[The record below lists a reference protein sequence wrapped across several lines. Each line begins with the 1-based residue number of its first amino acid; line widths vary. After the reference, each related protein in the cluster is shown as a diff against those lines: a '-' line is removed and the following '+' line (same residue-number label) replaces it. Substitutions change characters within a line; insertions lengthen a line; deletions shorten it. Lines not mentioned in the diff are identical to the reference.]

1 MFVSTQA
8 TKEASDVYM
17 PPQPDQVAFGDALLR
32 ASDVVMSMC
41 LIEEEEERRLLVFQK
56 YRDGI
61 VPGGAVSLDWQVNTG
76 IIGEMEDEF

>member
-1 MFVSTQA
+1 M
-8 TKEASDVYM
+8 
-17 PPQPDQVAFGDALLR
+17 LR